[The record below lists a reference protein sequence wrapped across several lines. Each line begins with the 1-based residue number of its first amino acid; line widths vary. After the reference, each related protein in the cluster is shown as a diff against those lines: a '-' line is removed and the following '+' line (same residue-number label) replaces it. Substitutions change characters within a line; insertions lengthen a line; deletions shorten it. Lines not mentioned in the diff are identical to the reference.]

1 MDQQTQQGLAWLE
14 RRSRQL
20 TGAVLAVVALVATYG
35 LLIFEGQQARPAFHV
50 YPWLAAGLFYFAG
63 DLLAYIWFKV
73 VSMRLLAVY
82 KAAEQRAKDQVE
94 ASATAKSASPPRAR
108 PAPVAP
114 PEQPAGEESQ

>member
-35 LLIFEGQQARPAFHV
+35 LLIFEGQQGRPAFHV
-50 YPWLAAGLFYFAG
+50 YPWLAAVLFYFAG

-73 VSMRLLAVY
+73 VSMRLLAVL
-82 KAAEQRAKDQVE
+82 KVAEQRARDQ
-94 ASATAKSASPPRAR
+94 ASASASAQSASPPRAR
-108 PAPVAP
+108 PSPIAP